1 MDQINNQITRFYVA
15 SRMRLTPR
23 RSIAMR
29 DERGAVT
36 AEYGTVALVAV
47 ALALAVLGLFTTGK
61 LDDVLHSL
69 MSSVL
74 KQATS
79 MTSGK

>member
-1 MDQINNQITRFYVA
+1 MNHLNDRLVRMYVA
-15 SRMRLTPR
+15 SRYALVLRG
-23 RSIAMR
+23 
-29 DERGAVT
+29 ERGAVT

-61 LDDVLHSL
+61 LDDVLQSL

-79 MTSGK
+79 MANAK